1 MRLLKFMGKAL
12 VFPVMLIVTVI
23 QWLFTFLVGLSS
35 VIFNLLAGLFMLIA
49 VLSIVF
55 GISTWTEALRP
66 ALAAFIVFMIPVIG
80 QGITAVIVVI
90 REGLSDFDELE
101 ITELWRKSI
110 KSFGNVQTL
119 TAEMNSLS
127 RFILRAA

>member
-1 MRLLKFMGKAL
+1 MKVLKIIGKVLA
-12 VFPVMLIVTVI
+12 FPIMLIVTVI

-35 VIFNLLAGLFMLIA
+35 VIFNLLAGLFLLIA

-66 ALAAFIVFMIPVIG
+66 ALAAFIVFMIPVVG

-90 REGLSDFDELE
+90 REGLSDF
-101 ITELWRKSI
+101 IWS
-110 KSFGNVQTL
+110 
-119 TAEMNSLS
+119 
-127 RFILRAA
+127 

>member
-1 MRLLKFMGKAL
+1 MRLLRIIGKVLA
-12 VFPVMLIVTVI
+12 FPIMLIVTVI

-35 VIFNLLAGLFMLIA
+35 VILNLLVGLFLLIA

-90 REGLSDFDELE
+90 REGLSDF
-101 ITELWRKSI
+101 IWS
-110 KSFGNVQTL
+110 
-119 TAEMNSLS
+119 
-127 RFILRAA
+127 

>member
-1 MRLLKFMGKAL
+1 MKVLKIIGKVLA
-12 VFPVMLIVTVI
+12 FPIMLIVTVI
-23 QWLFTFLVGLSS
+23 QWLLTFLVGLSS
-35 VIFNLLAGLFMLIA
+35 VIFNLLAGLFLLIA

-90 REGLSDFDELE
+90 REGLSDF
-101 ITELWRKSI
+101 IWS
-110 KSFGNVQTL
+110 
-119 TAEMNSLS
+119 
-127 RFILRAA
+127 

>member
-1 MRLLKFMGKAL
+1 MKVLKIIGKVLA
-12 VFPVMLIVTVI
+12 FPVMLIVTVI

-66 ALAAFIVFMIPVIG
+66 ALAAFIVFMIPVVG

-90 REGLSDFDELE
+90 REGLSDF
-101 ITELWRKSI
+101 IWS
-110 KSFGNVQTL
+110 
-119 TAEMNSLS
+119 
-127 RFILRAA
+127 